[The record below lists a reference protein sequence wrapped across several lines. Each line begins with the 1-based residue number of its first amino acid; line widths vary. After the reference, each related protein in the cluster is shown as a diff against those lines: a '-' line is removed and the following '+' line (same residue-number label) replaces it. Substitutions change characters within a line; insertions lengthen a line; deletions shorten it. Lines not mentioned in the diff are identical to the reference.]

1 MHNARDSPIK
11 YLQGEQAAGRTVCL
25 KQFRN
30 KEIESPPHA
39 EFEWSVATQSAKEQ
53 GKPRNEDAETPSKS
67 SLLLDFSFLRNKQ
80 STRKRNAL
88 ILLVSVLR
96 ITRLTHAH
104 IIGLILEMIKPRR
117 LDIRSLQFDY
127 TSHRLAATTH
137 HIHIVALVVVHLHV
151 QHSLHLLSDVHGD
164 RVLQAEAALVP
175 VRARRIGSRGENNLG
190 GRSLEVDV
198 EPARQSVE
206 KSYE

>member
-1 MHNARDSPIK
+1 MHNARDSPIE

-67 SLLLDFSFLRNKQ
+67 SLLLDFSFLPNKQ

-96 ITRLTHAH
+96 ITRLIHAH

-127 TSHRLAATTH
+127 ESHRLAATTH
-137 HIHIVALVVVHLHV
+137 HIHIVALVVVYLHV
-151 QHSLHLLSDVHGD
+151 QHSPSP
-164 RVLQAEAALVP
+164 P
-175 VRARRIGSRGENNLG
+175 VRCSRRSGSP
-190 GRSLEVDV
+190 GRSGTGTSACPQSR
-198 EPARQSVE
+198 EPWREQSRR
-206 KSYE
+206 KFP

>member
-67 SLLLDFSFLRNKQ
+67 SLLLDFSFLPNKQ

-96 ITRLTHAH
+96 ITRLIHAH

-127 TSHRLAATTH
+127 ESHRLSH
-137 HIHIVALVVVHLHV
+137 HSSYSHRSSCRRLPSCPALP
-151 QHSLHLLSDVHGD
+151 SP
-164 RVLQAEAALVP
+164 P
-175 VRARRIGSRGENNLG
+175 VRCSRRSGSP
-190 GRSLEVDV
+190 GRSGTGTSACPQSR
-198 EPARQSVE
+198 EPWRERSRRTFP
-206 KSYE
+206 